1 MSEKWLTMKKINKYF
16 PGVKALED
24 VSFSVNKGEV
34 VALLGENGAGKST
47 LMNILGGLYK
57 ADGGEIQINGEPAAI
72 RSVSD
77 AQKYG
82 IAFIHQELSL
92 FKQLPIYENMF
103 IDDLH
108 INKKFPIFIDR
119 HDMRKKAKEMLETLG
134 IDLDVNK
141 QVGELSVSHQQIVE
155 IAGAL
160 IKNVSTIILD
170 EPSTSL
176 AKKEREKLYDLIRK
190 LKEENKAVI
199 YITHDLDD
207 ALKLCDRAVVL
218 RDGKNAGDAP
228 CRDITKEDII
238 KMMIG
243 SKSGKS
249 FHKTYKDLSEECVVL
264 KAEGIST
271 STKLDN
277 VSFELKR
284 GEVLGMYG
292 LVGSGRT
299 ELIQAIY
306 GLDKSATGKVWVRG
320 KLLKKRNPL
329 IMKKN
334 SMGYLTENRRDEGL
348 FLSLGIDQN
357 IVITDIHKI
366 VKGLFRRIDKKK
378 ADKITA
384 DTIEKLRIRTPSPY
398 QMAGKLSGGNQQK
411 VIIGKWLHLDPEI
424 LILDE
429 PTKGIDV
436 GAKEEIYRLI
446 NTLVDNG
453 ISVLLISSE
462 IEEIMGLSDSI
473 QVMHDGKISSRL
485 DARTTD
491 QATILRFTMGDS
503 RGLA

>member
-1 MSEKWLTMKKINKYF
+1 
-16 PGVKALED
+16 
-24 VSFSVNKGEV
+24 
-34 VALLGENGAGKST
+34 
-47 LMNILGGLYK
+47 
-57 ADGGEIQINGEPAAI
+57 
-72 RSVSD
+72 
-77 AQKYG
+77 
-82 IAFIHQELSL
+82 
-92 FKQLPIYENMF
+92 
-103 IDDLH
+103 
-108 INKKFPIFIDR
+108 
-119 HDMRKKAKEMLETLG
+119 
-134 IDLDVNK
+134 
-141 QVGELSVSHQQIVE
+141 
-155 IAGAL
+155 
-160 IKNVSTIILD
+160 
-170 EPSTSL
+170 
-176 AKKEREKLYDLIRK
+176 
-190 LKEENKAVI
+190 
-199 YITHDLDD
+199 
-207 ALKLCDRAVVL
+207 
-218 RDGKNAGDAP
+218 
-228 CRDITKEDII
+228 
-238 KMMIG
+238 
-243 SKSGKS
+243 
-249 FHKTYKDLSEECVVL
+249 
-264 KAEGIST
+264 